1 VSGRLAVVARVV
13 VSPRLRRVA
22 IAFAGFAAAEYAVWT
37 AMLVYAYDHG
47 GTTTAGLVAV
57 LQLVPAALVA
67 PPAATL
73 ADLRGGTFAL
83 AVGYALQAVAMAGTA
98 VVLLSGAPSA
108 AAYVLA
114 AVAASAVTITRPA
127 QAASVA
133 ALVDHPDE
141 LTAATA
147 LSSWI
152 DAASVLTGPA
162 LAGGLIAI
170 DGPGL
175 VFAVFAGTVA
185 LGTLLVAGVGA
196 PPHRRGEGP
205 GPGEDLTS
213 PLAGLAALRSDTD
226 TRALLGVL
234 AVQYIAVGA
243 LDVLE
248 VVLAIAVLKL
258 GAPAAG
264 YLGAAFGAGGL
275 IGGAGALG
283 LIGARSLARPLV
295 GAALLWA
302 VAYAALGLRPVAL
315 TAFPLLA
322 AAGVGRAVLDVA
334 GRTLLARI
342 TASHV
347 LARVF
352 GVLEGLTMAGLA
364 VGSLLV
370 PGLVSLG
377 GSRAALIGVAVI
389 LAVVTLLCL
398 PRLLAIDRRGV
409 ASAKLMLV
417 RGHGLFAVLPAPVI
431 EGVAGELE
439 EVRLPR
445 GRVVIREGDVGD
457 RFYLI
462 EIGEVEVSVAGE
474 PLRRLGPGAGFGE
487 IALLHNVRRTATVA
501 ATENCVLYALA
512 REPFLDALVPAV

>member
-1 VSGRLAVVARVV
+1 
-13 VSPRLRRVA
+13 VA

-57 LQLVPAALVA
+57 IQLVPAALVA

-108 AAYVLA
+108 EAYVLA

-196 PPHRRGEGP
+196 PPHRRAGEGP
-205 GPGEDLTS
+205 GPGEDLRS

-234 AVQYIAVGA
+234 AVQYVAIGA

-302 VAYAALGLRPVAL
+302 VAYAALGLRPMAL

-352 GVLEGLTMAGLA
+352 GVLEGMTMAGLA

-377 GSRAALIGVAVI
+377 GSQAALIGVAVI
-389 LAVVTLLCL
+389 LVVVTLLCL
-398 PRLLAIDRRGV
+398 PRLLAIDQRGV
-409 ASAKLMLV
+409 AGAKLMLV
-417 RGHGLFAVLPAPVI
+417 RGHGLFAALPAPVI

-445 GRVVIREGDVGD
+445 GRVVIREGDAGD

-462 EIGEVEVSVAGE
+462 ETGEVEVSVAGE